1 MTYKNLEEYLVESS
15 YFDNGGLWSAGG
27 GSSGQLGNNGT
38 SSASTPV
45 QTISVGTNWKQVSCG
60 YNYTAAIK
68 TTGELWLWGSND
80 SCQLGRQLG
89 LAVPGSSP
97 MQTTVGGTNW
107 KQVSCGA
114 MHTAAVKTDGTLWTW
129 GSNTYMQLGRSASTS
144 GTTFSTPM
152 QTTVGG
158 TNWRQV
164 AAGKS
169 QTAAIKT
176 DGTIWCWG
184 WNLFGEL
191 GDSTNTQTS
200 TPVQVVGAGAPW
212 KQVACGSYHTAA
224 INTNGELWSWGQ
236 GTRLGT
242 VSTTD
247 KNSPVQTAHGGT
259 NWKQVACGDSNT
271 AAIKTNGELW
281 IWGAN
286 QYGSLGNNS
295 TTTSSTPVQTSVA
308 GTNWRQV
315 DCGETHTVAIKTNG
329 ELWTWGF
336 NTSGQLCD
344 GTTVHKSNPV
354 QTSVGGTNWKK
365 VAAGGVTVA
374 INESWGLV
382 T

>member
-164 AAGKS
+164 
-169 QTAAIKT
+169 
-176 DGTIWCWG
+176 
-184 WNLFGEL
+184 
-191 GDSTNTQTS
+191 
-200 TPVQVVGAGAPW
+200 
-212 KQVACGSYHTAA
+212 
-224 INTNGELWSWGQ
+224 
-236 GTRLGT
+236 
-242 VSTTD
+242 
-247 KNSPVQTAHGGT
+247 
-259 NWKQVACGDSNT
+259 
-271 AAIKTNGELW
+271 
-281 IWGAN
+281 
-286 QYGSLGNNS
+286 
-295 TTTSSTPVQTSVA
+295 
-308 GTNWRQV
+308 